1 MIQRQSL
8 FRIKSSQHFG
18 RAQYYAVA
26 TVEDNRI
33 ASIEMREK
41 IGQEDHSSSSD
52 LRGHGFDAS
61 AQSRHARMLNVV
73 SDCQVLIARGTLAPH
88 ASASVGT
95 GAYESIRAAHIV
107 PVVTDIRMIVD
118 AIQEYL
124 NGSLVN
130 HTEKLH

>member
-1 MIQRQSL
+1 MKIAVVSDDGL
-8 FRIKSSQHFG
+8 IVSQHFG

-33 ASIEMREK
+33 VSIEMREK
-41 IGQEDHSSSSD
+41 MGHADFGKEDHSTSSD
-52 LRGHGFDAS
+52 PRGHGFDAS
-61 AQSRHARMLNVV
+61 AQSRHARMLDAV
-73 SDCQVLIARGTLAPH
+73 SDCQVLIARGMGA
-88 ASASVGT
+88 
-95 GAYESIRAAHIV
+95 GAYESIRAADII
-107 PVVTDIRMIVD
+107 PVVADTPMIVD